1 MSKKN
6 NVNKD
11 HYTQAGR
18 DRPNEQAAFNEEK
31 EAFTR
36 AQQQIAIGE
45 AANPH
50 AKPGRRAIDNPV
62 PPVEGADKAQLPPL
76 DTEPAEGL
84 KEREVGGDE

>member
-1 MSKKN
+1 MSSKN

-18 DRPNEQAAFNEEK
+18 DRPNENVVHSDHK

-50 AKPGRRAIDNPV
+50 AKPSKRAPNNP
-62 PPVEGADKAQLPPL
+62 PPVEGADKAQIPPL

-84 KEREVGGDE
+84 KEREVGGES